1 MATSACSAING
12 ATVVSEPSWT
22 PQKKIVIANEPAIP
36 AKDINMIDLNPAVVI
51 DLISFLTRIASTIE
65 PKNMA

>member
-22 PQKKIVIANEPAIP
+22 PQKNTVIANEPAIP
-36 AKDINMIDLNPAVVI
+36 AKDINMMDLNPAVAI
-51 DLISFLTRIASTIE
+51 DLISFLTIIASTIE